1 MLDVIATADSL
12 IAARREKTIV
22 TLPALPESLD
32 ESYAVQDAIIA
43 RIGNPVLGWKAAF
56 TNAVAMER
64 MKTDEPAVGPLFEKW
79 VYRSGEDLPTPEN
92 CLRRVECEYA
102 FRLARGLPARA
113 APYSGD
119 EVADAVGSLHPAI
132 EIVHA
137 RVEGAFDHGARVL
150 VADHCVNFA
159 FVYGEGV
166 SDWRGF
172 DLIGQP
178 VTLSVD
184 GETAARGSGADVMGD
199 PLQSLVWLV
208 NKLSSRG
215 RNIAAGALV
224 TTGSCTGMHPVP
236 RRCRLVAEF
245 GPLGRC
251 DVNCVA

>member
-1 MLDVIATADSL
+1 MLDVIATADTL
-12 IAARREKTIV
+12 IAARKEKTIV
-22 TLPALPESLD
+22 TLRDLPESLE

-56 TNAVAMER
+56 TNDAAMEK

-102 FRLARGLPARA
+102 FRLARGLPARDA
-113 APYSGD
+113 AYSRD

-132 EIVHA
+132 EIVHS
-137 RVEGAFDHGARVL
+137 RVAEAFDLGARVL

-166 SDWRGF
+166 SDWRGL
-172 DLIGQP
+172 DLINQA
-178 VTLSVD
+178 VTLTVD
-184 GETAARGSGADVMGD
+184 GETSAQGSGADVMGD
-199 PLQSLVWLV
+199 PLQSLIWLV
-208 NKLSSRG
+208 NKLSGRG
-215 RNIAAGALV
+215 RDLAAGALI

-236 RRCRLVAEF
+236 RRCKLVADF

-251 DVNCVA
+251 EASCVA